1 MDTYGSSTRSAGRDS
16 ALATSGQWIA
26 VPSVGG
32 VSLPAIRAV
41 AEEGEWRVVEL
52 HDPHQLGHLDDVVV
66 EAAVVAGAAL
76 AVAISPAGFAY
87 AVAAGGTPSVVRV
100 VAGARRARGDD
111 EGAALL
117 ERADV
122 PRYITTR
129 WRERCAAD
137 FAAWSAAAPAP
148 SPCDANELAGLLAI
162 EGAGQG
168 FAEELLG
175 MIGLAI
181 PEQDTGP
188 WVSLREQ
195 AREST
200 ATAPT
205 APKRRRAFRR
215 KR

>member
-1 MDTYGSSTRSAGRDS
+1 M
-16 ALATSGQWIA
+16 A

-41 AEEGEWRVVEL
+41 AEAGEWRVVEL
-52 HDPHQLGHLDDVVV
+52 HDGQPLGHLDDAVV

-76 AVAISPAGFAY
+76 AVAVSPAGFAY
-87 AVAAGGTPSVVRV
+87 AVAAGGTPSVVRLI
-100 VAGARRARGDD
+100 AGAKRARSDD

-122 PRYITTR
+122 PRYVTTR
-129 WRERCAAD
+129 WRDRCAAE

-162 EGAGQG
+162 DGAGQG

-181 PEQDTGP
+181 PEQHTGP
-188 WVSLREQ
+188 WVTLREH
-195 AREST
+195 ALESS
-200 ATAPT
+200 ATAPR
-205 APKRRRAFRR
+205 KRRAFRR
-215 KR
+215 RR